1 MNYSEA
7 YEFAQTYGL
16 LYLVALFIGAL
27 VYALWPGN
35 RRRFKEA
42 AEIPLRED

>member
-1 MNYSEA
+1 MTYSEA